1 MYTKKTFGLI
11 GYPLGHSFSQQYF
24 TEKFLNLGLKGW
36 EYKTFEIENL
46 NLLPNVLESNP
57 YLAGFNVTSP
67 YKEDILSYLDEVDSI
82 AKEIHSVNC
91 VKIVNHRL
99 VGFNTDWIGF
109 KQSLENQVN
118 ISSIHKAI
126 ILGTGGA
133 AKAVGYALSCL
144 GIEFKYI
151 SREKNNNSNLFLSYE
166 ELNALD
172 FDSFE
177 LIVNAT
183 PCGMFSH
190 PEIAA
195 IDTKNITGQH
205 TVFDLIYNPPQ
216 TPLLHQSLKQGARI
230 INGLEMLHLQA
241 EYSWKIWR
249 ESYE

>member
-24 TEKFLNLGLKGW
+24 TEKFLTLGLKGW

-46 NLLPNVLESNP
+46 NLLPSVLESNP

-67 YKEDILSYLDEVDSI
+67 YKEDIFSYLDEVDSI

-118 ISSIHKAI
+118 ISTIQKAI

-144 GIEFKYI
+144 GIEFKYV

-195 IDTKNITGQH
+195 IDTEKITRQH